1 MPSDAGRCIAY
12 VSSPRELL
20 WTRTNTGSGARSHVS
35 LGVMASISA
44 EVSGAV
50 VASPAAPG
58 LDAAW
63 WWGHEMVRQD
73 KRLAQ

>member
-1 MPSDAGRCIAY
+1 M
-12 VSSPRELL
+12 
-20 WTRTNTGSGARSHVS
+20 
-35 LGVMASISA
+35 MASISA
-44 EVSGAV
+44 EVSGAL